1 MIPHLEE
8 RKIFMKTIGF
18 IGTGLIGN
26 PMARRLL
33 TQGFH
38 LKAHDQNPRSLQS
51 VLDAGAEP
59 VQGPGDLQ
67 DADAV
72 LIVVNNMAQVN
83 EVLLGEQGLIP
94 AWKGGPMPIVV
105 IMSTVSPE
113 DVKGLSERLPPG
125 QPRLLDAPISGGP
138 ILAEQ
143 GKLAV
148 MVGGPEE
155 EFAQV
160 RPVFE
165 ALGERVYHMGPLGSG
180 EAIKLVNNMIG
191 LTSFMIVPEALGLGV
206 QYGLTV
212 DRMVE
217 IVNASSG
224 QTFVTENW
232 PMFSIWL
239 QAALQEDDP
248 FGAREALF
256 TTGRK
261 DLETAKTWAS
271 SQAFATPILERIIDG
286 LVSIDQTFLLE
297 RIRKILEQG
306 KSP

>member
-1 MIPHLEE
+1 
-8 RKIFMKTIGF
+8 MKTIGF

-33 TQGFH
+33 SQGFH
-38 LKAHDQNPRSLQS
+38 LKAHDHNLKSLQS

-59 VQGPGDLQ
+59 VQGPADFQ

-72 LIVVNNMAQVN
+72 LIVVNNMDQVN
-83 EVLLGEQGLIP
+83 EVILGEKGLVP
-94 AWKGGPMPIVV
+94 AWKDGPMPIVV
-105 IMSTVSPE
+105 IMSTVSPD
-113 DVKGLSERLPPG
+113 DVKRLSERLPPG
-125 QPRLLDAPISGGP
+125 QPRLLDAPMSGGP

-148 MVGGPEE
+148 MVGGPKEAFNE
-155 EFAQV
+155 V

-191 LTSFMIVPEALGLGV
+191 ITSFMIVPEAIALGV
-206 QYGLTV
+206 EYGLPV

-217 IVNASSG
+217 IINASSG

-232 PMFSIWL
+232 PMFSLWL
-239 QAALQEDDP
+239 HAALQEDDP

-261 DLETAKTWAS
+261 DLETAKKWAS
-271 SQAFATPILERIIDG
+271 SQKFSTPILERVIDG
-286 LVSIDQTFLLE
+286 LVSMDSKFLLD
-297 RIRKILEQG
+297 RIRSILEQG
-306 KSP
+306 KGG

>member
-1 MIPHLEE
+1 MQLSKE
-8 RKIFMKTIGF
+8 RNASMKTIGF

-33 TQGFH
+33 TQGFQ
-38 LKAHDQNPRSLQS
+38 LKAHDMNPKSLQS
-51 VLDAGAEP
+51 VLDAGAEA
-59 VQGPGDLQ
+59 VQGPADFQ
-67 DADAV
+67 DTDAV
-72 LIVVNNMAQVN
+72 LVVVNNMDQVTA
-83 EVLLGEQGLIP
+83 VLLGEQGLIP
-94 AWKGGPMPIVV
+94 AWKDGPMPIVV

-113 DVKGLSERLPPG
+113 DVKALSERLPPG
-125 QPRLLDAPISGGP
+125 QPRLLDAPMSGGP
-138 ILAEQ
+138 ILAEE

-155 EFAQV
+155 EFNQV

-180 EAIKLVNNMIG
+180 EAIKLVNNMIAI
-191 LTSFMIVPEALGLGV
+191 TSFMIVPESIALGV
-206 QYGLTV
+206 EYGIPV

-217 IVNASSG
+217 IINASSG

-232 PMFSIWL
+232 AMFSLWL

-256 TTGRK
+256 ITGRK
-261 DLETAKTWAS
+261 DLETARKWAS
-271 SQAFATPILERIIDG
+271 SQKYATPILDRVIDG
-286 LVSIDQTFLLE
+286 LASMDMKFLLD
-297 RIRKILEQG
+297 RIRSILEA
-306 KSP
+306 KK

>member
-1 MIPHLEE
+1 
-8 RKIFMKTIGF
+8 MKTIGF

-38 LKAHDQNPRSLQS
+38 LKAHDYNPQSLQS

-59 VQGPGDLQ
+59 VQGPADFQ
-67 DADAV
+67 DTDAV
-72 LIVVNNMAQVN
+72 LIVVNNIDQVN
-83 EVLLGEQGLIP
+83 EVILGERGLVP
-94 AWKGGPMPIVV
+94 AWKDGPMPIVV

-113 DVKGLSERLPPG
+113 DVKRLSERLPPG
-125 QPRLLDAPISGGP
+125 QPRLLDAPMSGGP

-155 EFAQV
+155 EFSQV
-160 RPVFE
+160 LPVFE

-191 LTSFMIVPEALGLGV
+191 ITSFMIVPEAIALGV
-206 QYGLTV
+206 EYGLTV

-217 IVNASSG
+217 IINASSG

-232 PMFSIWL
+232 PMFSLWL

-261 DLETAKTWAS
+261 DLETAKKWAS
-271 SQAFATPILERIIDG
+271 SQEYATPILERVIDG
-286 LVSIDQTFLLE
+286 LVNMDSKFLLD
-297 RIRKILEQG
+297 RIRSILEQG
-306 KSP
+306 KGA

>member
-1 MIPHLEE
+1 
-8 RKIFMKTIGF
+8 MKKIGF

-38 LKAHDQNPRSLQS
+38 LKAHDYNPKSLQS

-59 VQGPGDLQ
+59 VQGPEDFQ
-67 DADAV
+67 DTDAV
-72 LIVVNNMAQVN
+72 LIVVNNMDQVN
-83 EVLLGEQGLIP
+83 EVILGEKGLVP
-94 AWKGGPMPIVV
+94 AWKDGPMPIVV

-113 DVKGLSERLPPG
+113 DVKRLSERLPPG
-125 QPRLLDAPISGGP
+125 QPRLLDAPMSGGP

-155 EFAQV
+155 EFNQL

-191 LTSFMIVPEALGLGV
+191 ITSFMIVPEAIALGV
-206 QYGLTV
+206 EYGIDV

-217 IVNASSG
+217 IINASSG

-232 PMFSIWL
+232 PMFSLWL

-256 TTGRK
+256 ITGRK
-261 DLETAKTWAS
+261 DLETARKWAS
-271 SQAFATPILERIIDG
+271 SQKYATPILDRVTDG
-286 LVSIDQTFLLE
+286 LVTMDMKFLLD
-297 RIRKILEQG
+297 RIRSILEA
-306 KSP
+306 KKAP

>member
-1 MIPHLEE
+1 
-8 RKIFMKTIGF
+8 MKTIGF

-33 TQGFH
+33 TQGFK
-38 LKAHDQNPRSLQS
+38 LKAHDLNPQCLQS

-59 VQGPGDLQ
+59 VKGPADFQ
-67 DADAV
+67 ETDAV
-72 LIVVNNMAQVN
+72 LIVVNNMDQVN
-83 EVLLGEQGLIP
+83 AVVLGEQGLVP
-94 AWKGGPMPIVV
+94 AWKDGPMPILV
-105 IMSTVSPE
+105 IVSTVSPE
-113 DVKGLSERLPPG
+113 DVKRLGEQLPPG
-125 QPRLLDAPISGGP
+125 GPRLLDAPISGGP

-155 EFAQV
+155 EFNQL

-191 LTSFMIVPEALGLGV
+191 ITSFMIVPEAIALGV
-206 QYGLTV
+206 QYGIGV

-217 IVNASSG
+217 IINASSG

-232 PMFSIWL
+232 AMFSIWL
-239 QAALQEDDP
+239 DAALQEDDP

-256 TTGRK
+256 ITGRK
-261 DLETAKTWAS
+261 DLETARKWAS
-271 SQAFATPILERIIDG
+271 SQEFATPILDRVIDG
-286 LVSIDQTFLLE
+286 LAGMDQKFLLD
-297 RIRKILEQG
+297 RIRSILEE
-306 KSP
+306 KKAS

>member
-1 MIPHLEE
+1 
-8 RKIFMKTIGF
+8 MKTIGF

-38 LKAHDQNPRSLQS
+38 LKAHDMNPKSLQS

-59 VQGPGDLQ
+59 VQGAADFQ
-67 DADAV
+67 DTDAV
-72 LIVVNNMAQVN
+72 LIVVNNMDQVN
-83 EVLLGEQGLIP
+83 AVLLGEQGLVP
-94 AWKGGPMPIVV
+94 AWKDGPMPIVV
-105 IMSTVSPE
+105 IVSTVSPE
-113 DVKGLSERLPPG
+113 DVKRLAERLSPG
-125 QPRLLDAPISGGP
+125 RPRLLDAPISGGP

-155 EFAQV
+155 EFNELL
-160 RPVFE
+160 PVFE

-191 LTSFMIVPEALGLGV
+191 ITSFMIVPEAIALGV
-206 QYGLTV
+206 ENGIPV
-212 DRMVE
+212 ERMIE
-217 IVNASSG
+217 IINASSG

-232 PMFSIWL
+232 AMFSLWL
-239 QAALQEDDP
+239 DAALQEDDP

-256 TTGRK
+256 ITGRK
-261 DLETAKTWAS
+261 DLETARKWAS
-271 SQAFATPILERIIDG
+271 SQNYATPILDRVIDG
-286 LVSIDQTFLLE
+286 LVTMDMNFLLD
-297 RIRKILEQG
+297 RIRSILEE
-306 KSP
+306 KKE

>member
-1 MIPHLEE
+1 
-8 RKIFMKTIGF
+8 MKKLGF

-38 LKAHDQNPRSLQS
+38 LKAHDTNPKSLQS

-59 VQGPGDLQ
+59 VQGAADFL
-67 DADAV
+67 DTDAV
-72 LIVVNNMAQVN
+72 LIVVNNIDQATA
-83 EVLLGEQGLIP
+83 VLLGEQGLIP
-94 AWKGGPMPIVV
+94 AWKDGPMPMV
-105 IMSTVSPE
+105 IILSTVSPE
-113 DVKGLSERLPPG
+113 DVKALSEQLPPG
-125 QPRLLDAPISGGP
+125 RPRLLDAPISGGP

-155 EFAQV
+155 DFKQAL
-160 RPVFE
+160 PVFE

-191 LTSFMIVPEALGLGV
+191 ITSFMIVPEALALGV
-206 QYGLTV
+206 EYGITV
-212 DRMVE
+212 ERMVE
-217 IVNASSG
+217 IINASSG

-232 PMFSIWL
+232 PMFSLWL
-239 QAALQEDDP
+239 HAALQEDDP

-261 DLETAKTWAS
+261 DLETARKWAS
-271 SQAFATPILERIIDG
+271 SQKYATPILDRVIDG
-286 LVSIDQTFLLE
+286 LASMDSRFLLD
-297 RIRKILEQG
+297 RIRSILEA
-306 KSP
+306 KK

>member
-1 MIPHLEE
+1 
-8 RKIFMKTIGF
+8 MKTIGF

-38 LKAHDQNPRSLQS
+38 LKAHDMNPKSLQS

-59 VQGPGDLQ
+59 VQGPADFQ
-67 DADAV
+67 DTDAV
-72 LIVVNNMAQVN
+72 LIVVNNMDQVDA
-83 EVLLGEQGLIP
+83 VLLGEQGLVP
-94 AWKGGPMPIVV
+94 AWKEGPMPIV
-105 IMSTVSPE
+105 IIASTVSPE
-113 DVKGLSERLPPG
+113 DVKRLSERLPPG
-125 QPRLLDAPISGGP
+125 RPRLLDAPISGGP

-155 EFAQV
+155 DFNQTL
-160 RPVFE
+160 PVFE

-180 EAIKLVNNMIG
+180 EAIKLVNNMVGI
-191 LTSFMIVPEALGLGV
+191 TSFMIVPEALALGV
-206 QYGLTV
+206 EYGIPV
-212 DRMVE
+212 ERMVE
-217 IVNASSG
+217 IINASSG

-232 PMFSIWL
+232 AMFSLWL
-239 QAALQEDDP
+239 QAALQEEDP

-261 DLETAKTWAS
+261 DLETARKWAS
-271 SQAFATPILERIIDG
+271 SQKYATPILDRVIDG
-286 LVSIDQTFLLE
+286 LVTMDMKFLLD
-297 RIRKILEQG
+297 RIRSILEE
-306 KSP
+306 KK

>member
-1 MIPHLEE
+1 
-8 RKIFMKTIGF
+8 MKTIGF

-33 TQGFH
+33 TQGFK
-38 LKAHDQNPRSLQS
+38 LKAHDHNPKSLQS

-59 VQGPGDLQ
+59 VKGPADFQ
-67 DADAV
+67 DTDAV
-72 LIVVNNMAQVN
+72 LIVVNNMDQVN
-83 EVLLGEQGLIP
+83 EVVLGEQGLVP
-94 AWKGGPMPIVV
+94 AWKDGPMPIVV
-105 IMSTVSPE
+105 IVSTVSPE
-113 DVKGLSERLPPG
+113 DVKSLGERLPPG
-125 QPRLLDAPISGGP
+125 RPRLLDAPISGGP

-155 EFAQV
+155 EFNELL
-160 RPVFE
+160 PVFE

-191 LTSFMIVPEALGLGV
+191 ITSFMIVPEAIALGV
-206 QYGLTV
+206 KNGIPV
-212 DRMVE
+212 ERMVE
-217 IVNASSG
+217 IINASSG

-239 QAALQEDDP
+239 DAALQEDDP

-256 TTGRK
+256 ITGRK
-261 DLETAKTWAS
+261 DLETARKWAS
-271 SQAFATPILERIIDG
+271 SQKYATPILDRVIDG
-286 LVSIDQTFLLE
+286 LVTMDMNFLLD
-297 RIRKILEQG
+297 RIRSILEE
-306 KSP
+306 KKAS

>member
-1 MIPHLEE
+1 
-8 RKIFMKTIGF
+8 MKTIGF

-33 TQGFH
+33 SQGFH
-38 LKAHDQNPRSLQS
+38 LKAHDMNPRSLQS

-59 VQGPGDLQ
+59 VQGPADFQ
-67 DADAV
+67 DTDAV
-72 LIVVNNMAQVN
+72 LIVVNNMDQVN
-83 EVLLGEQGLIP
+83 AVILGEQGLVP
-94 AWKGGPMPIVV
+94 AWKDGPMPIVV

-113 DVKGLSERLPPG
+113 DVKALSERLPPG
-125 QPRLLDAPISGGP
+125 QPRLLDAPMSGGP

-155 EFAQV
+155 DFNRV

-191 LTSFMIVPEALGLGV
+191 ITSFMIVPEAMALGV
-206 QYGLTV
+206 EYGIPV
-212 DRMVE
+212 ERMVE
-217 IVNASSG
+217 IINASSG

-239 QAALQEDDP
+239 DAALQEDDP

-256 TTGRK
+256 ITGRK
-261 DLETAKTWAS
+261 DLETARKWAS
-271 SQAFATPILERIIDG
+271 SQQYATPILDRVIDG
-286 LVSIDQTFLLE
+286 LVTMDMNFLLD
-297 RIRKILEQG
+297 RIRSILEE
-306 KSP
+306 KKAP

>member
-1 MIPHLEE
+1 
-8 RKIFMKTIGF
+8 MKKIGF

-33 TQGFH
+33 SQGFH
-38 LKAHDQNPRSLQS
+38 LKAHDYNPRSLQS

-59 VQGPGDLQ
+59 VQGPADFQ
-67 DADAV
+67 DTDAV
-72 LIVVNNMAQVN
+72 LIVVNNMDQVN
-83 EVLLGEQGLIP
+83 EVILGEKGLLP
-94 AWKGGPMPIVV
+94 AWKDGPMPILV
-105 IMSTVSPE
+105 IMSTVSPD
-113 DVKGLSERLPPG
+113 DVKRLGERLPPG
-125 QPRLLDAPISGGP
+125 QPRLIDAPMSGGP
-138 ILAEQ
+138 ILAEE

-148 MVGGPEE
+148 MVGDPKED
-155 EFAQV
+155 FDQV

-191 LTSFMIVPEALGLGV
+191 ITSFMIVPEAIALGV
-206 QYGLTV
+206 EYGLTV

-217 IVNASSG
+217 IINASSG

-232 PMFSIWL
+232 PMFSLWL

-256 TTGRK
+256 ITGRK
-261 DLETAKTWAS
+261 DLETAKKWAS
-271 SQAFATPILERIIDG
+271 SQEFATPILERVIDG
-286 LVSIDQTFLLE
+286 LVTMDMKFLLD
-297 RIRKILEQG
+297 RIRSIVEQDKG
-306 KSP
+306 G

>member
-1 MIPHLEE
+1 
-8 RKIFMKTIGF
+8 MKKIGF

-33 TQGFH
+33 SQGFH

-51 VLDAGAEP
+51 VLDAGGEA
-59 VQGPGDLQ
+59 VQGPADFQ
-67 DADAV
+67 DTDAV
-72 LIVVNNMAQVN
+72 MIVVNNMAQVN
-83 EVLLGEQGLIP
+83 DVLLGEQGLIP
-94 AWKGGPMPIVV
+94 AWNDGPMPIVV
-105 IMSTVSPE
+105 ISSTVSPE
-113 DVKGLSERLPPG
+113 DVKALSDRLPPG
-125 QPRLLDAPISGGP
+125 RPRLLDAPISGGP
-138 ILAEQ
+138 IIAEQ

-155 EFAQV
+155 DFEQV

-191 LTSFMIVPEALGLGV
+191 LTSFMITPEALALGV
-206 QYGLTV
+206 EYGLPV
-212 DRMVE
+212 DRMIE
-217 IVNASSG
+217 IINASSG
-224 QTFVTENW
+224 KTFVSENW
-232 PMFSIWL
+232 PMFSLWL

-261 DLETAKTWAS
+261 DLETAKKWAS
-271 SQAFATPILERIIDG
+271 SQTFETPILDRVIDG
-286 LVSIDQTFLLE
+286 LVSIDQKFLLE
-297 RIRKILEQG
+297 RIRAILEEKKAG
-306 KSP
+306 